1 MEDRLAEAVSHFE
14 IKNYNKALSLFK
26 QILKEEP
33 SNETAMYY
41 ACLVYRTLK
50 KWEPC
55 KRLAH
60 KYMKKHGQN
69 WKLLEILGDA
79 YEFEGHFKKARSFF
93 KASIKSIADEKERQ
107 RVLTKLQNCEMKA
120 LEARKKPKVALIV
133 AEGEDSFTDD
143 LLERLSEHF
152 WIKKFVIQRPV
163 VQFYGLLCRL
173 AKETK
178 KPLLCSALGGI
189 FPSKLKMAIS
199 WASVVWV
206 EWFSQL
212 AVLAS
217 YIPKAK
223 DKKYLLDFI
232 GTKFLPIFLF
242 WQTGTILM
250 ELSLCR
256 IS

>member
-1 MEDRLAEAVSHFE
+1 M
-14 IKNYNKALSLFK
+14 
-26 QILKEEP
+26 
-33 SNETAMYY
+33 
-41 ACLVYRTLK
+41 
-50 KWEPC
+50 
-55 KRLAH
+55 
-60 KYMKKHGQN
+60 
-69 WKLLEILGDA
+69 
-79 YEFEGHFKKARSFF
+79 
-93 KASIKSIADEKERQ
+93 
-107 RVLTKLQNCEMKA
+107 LTN
-120 LEARKKPKVALIV
+120 
-133 AEGEDSFTDD
+133 D

-152 WIKKFVIQRPV
+152 WIKKFVIQKPV
-163 VQFYGLLCRL
+163 VQFYSLLCRL

-178 KPLLCSALGGI
+178 KPSLCGALVGI
-189 FPSKLKMAIS
+189 FPSKLKRAIS
-199 WASVVWV
+199 WASVTWV

-232 GTKFLPIFLF
+232 GTKLLPIFLF